1 MADEIDAYARD
12 IKTKEVTRTSS
23 NFFKKS
29 LSITLFPEKKRER
42 LKENKFEKNA
52 CADTHAKKR
61 SLAFQDVRKDSSS
74 PAKSRGWKFTQQE
87 HDENLF
93 LGDTKGVTKKKHAL
107 RYMLYDYSL
116 SQYVSNPYVRCNAS
130 SHRARPFARSS
141 FVLFDSKSFDP
152 SLAF

>member
-1 MADEIDAYARD
+1 MRSMR
-12 IKTKEVTRTSS
+12 TRVTSRRKRSHAQLPIFS
-23 NFFKKS
+23 KNLSAS
-29 LSITLFPEKKRER
+29 LSFESEQRER

-52 CADTHAKKR
+52 CADTRAQKR
-61 SLAFQDVRKDSSS
+61 SLASQDVRKESSS
-74 PAKSRGWKFTQQE
+74 PAKSRRWKFTQQE

-93 LGDTKGVTKKKHAL
+93 LGDTKGVTKKKHAS

-130 SHRARPFARSS
+130 SHRLRPFARSS